1 MIPGEIFIQT
11 RLPRNYLFQ
20 CIKNYDHRTFFR
32 EEMSRRKSLHYP
44 PYSRLLLMRFISK
57 KDLSEELSDIQKRNN
72 KEVEILG
79 PSLLKNKQGI
89 YEFKLL
95 LKSSV
100 RGALHTAAKTILEQ
114 YRGSKE
120 VTIKVDVDP
129 VSI

>member
-1 MIPGEIFIQT
+1 
-11 RLPRNYLFQ
+11 
-20 CIKNYDHRTFFR
+20 
-32 EEMSRRKSLHYP
+32 
-44 PYSRLLLMRFISK
+44 MRFISK
-57 KDLSEELSDIQKRNN
+57 KDLSGELSDIQKRKI

-79 PSLLKNKQGI
+79 PSLSKNKQGR

-100 RGALHTAAKTILEQ
+100 RGALHAAAKILLEQ
-114 YRGSKE
+114 YKGSKE